1 VKGSYRNKV
10 LDVDLTSGT
19 AKIEQLPEGLIETF
33 LGGRGFNVRRFF
45 EEVPCDVDPLGP
57 ENALYIG
64 IGPLEGTSFPGSCRV
79 NFTARSPQTGL
90 LGDSN
95 AGGFFGPELKYAGF
109 DQVVLRGRASKPV
122 YLFIHDGACEFRD
135 ASNLWGK
142 DIPDTQKAI
151 IEELGDSRV
160 QVAVVGPAA
169 EKGVR
174 FAGIFCNLV
183 RAAARTGM
191 GTVLA
196 SKNVKAIAVRGTMP
210 VEVALPD
217 MFDDLIAEIKREILL
232 HPQYKGRVYLGTTA
246 LMSSL
251 NQLGCLCTRH
261 YRTGRFEAIHQV
273 SGERLADTLK
283 VKGKACFSCIIPCSR
298 YVRIDEK
305 GKTILAS
312 EGPEFE
318 GLAAFT
324 SKVGNPNLKE
334 GLIAVD
340 MCNRMG
346 MDVITTSEA
355 IAFLMEL
362 YERGEISSSDVD
374 GLDLSF
380 GNMQA
385 VYALIEK
392 IACRE
397 GIGDLL
403 GDGAVEAARK
413 LGVGEEL
420 VMHVK
425 GLEIFKADPRGLK
438 GYALGLAV
446 ASRGGDHLRS
456 EPSFEFSEDAEAAK
470 KLYGTEDAA
479 FRLRHKG
486 KGRVVKDY
494 EERCAIAD
502 CLNACKNT
510 LVNMEILSYDRMSTL
525 LHAATGI
532 KLDPEEIRLIGER
545 IVNLERMYLVSH
557 GVTRADDALP
567 KRFTEEP
574 LPEESGP
581 SAGSVVELDPMLD
594 EYYESRGWDINS
606 GIPKESTLKRL
617 GILHLVNGVLDEGL
631 VLRR

>member
-1 VKGSYRNKV
+1 MKGSYRNKV

-19 AKIEQLPEGLIETF
+19 AKAEQLPESLIETF
-33 LGGRGFNVRRFF
+33 LGGRGLNIRRFF
-45 EEVPCDVDPLGP
+45 EEVPRDIDPLGP

-160 QVAVVGPAA
+160 QVAAVGPAA
-169 EKGVR
+169 ERGVK

-217 MFDDLIAEIKREILL
+217 MFDDLVAEIKREILV

-261 YRTGRFEAIHQV
+261 YRTGRFEAIHRV

-298 YVRIDEK
+298 YVRIDEE

-324 SKVGNPNLKE
+324 SKVGNPDLKE

-340 MCNRMG
+340 MCNRLG

-392 IACRE
+392 IARRE

-413 LGVGEEL
+413 LGVGEDL

-456 EPSFEFSEDAEAAK
+456 EPSFEFSEDAETAK
-470 KLYGTEDAA
+470 KLYGTGDAA
-479 FRLRHKG
+479 FRLKHKG

-510 LVNMEILSYDRMSTL
+510 LVNMEILPYDRMSTL

-545 IVNLERMYLVSH
+545 IVNLERMYLVLH
-557 GVTRADDALP
+557 GVTRANDTLP

-574 LPEESGP
+574 LPEGSGP
-581 SAGSVVELDPMLD
+581 SAGSVVELEPMLD
-594 EYYESRGWDINS
+594 EYYESRGWDIDS
-606 GIPKESTLKRL
+606 GIPEESTLKRL
-617 GILHLVNGVLDEGL
+617 GILDLVNGVLDEGL
-631 VLRR
+631 ILRR

>member
-1 VKGSYRNKV
+1 
-10 LDVDLTSGT
+10 
-19 AKIEQLPEGLIETF
+19 
-33 LGGRGFNVRRFF
+33 
-45 EEVPCDVDPLGP
+45 
-57 ENALYIG
+57 
-64 IGPLEGTSFPGSCRV
+64 
-79 NFTARSPQTGL
+79 
-90 LGDSN
+90 
-95 AGGFFGPELKYAGF
+95 
-109 DQVVLRGRASKPV
+109 
-122 YLFIHDGACEFRD
+122 
-135 ASNLWGK
+135 
-142 DIPDTQKAI
+142 
-151 IEELGDSRV
+151 
-160 QVAVVGPAA
+160 
-169 EKGVR
+169 
-174 FAGIFCNLV
+174 
-183 RAAARTGM
+183 
-191 GTVLA
+191 
-196 SKNVKAIAVRGTMP
+196 
-210 VEVALPD
+210 LPD
-217 MFDDLIAEIKREILL
+217 MFDDLVAEIKREILV
-232 HPQYKGRVYLGTTA
+232 HPQYKGRIYLGTTA

-283 VKGKACFSCIIPCSR
+283 IKGKACFSCIIPCSR

-324 SKVGNPNLKE
+324 SKVGNPDLKE

-340 MCNRMG
+340 MCNRLG

-362 YERGEISSSDVD
+362 YERGEISSSDAD

-392 IACRE
+392 IARRE

-557 GVTRADDALP
+557 GVTRADDTLP

-617 GILHLVNGVLDEGL
+617 GILHLVNGVLDESL